1 MSARFDSFVILG
13 EMRTGS
19 NLLESLLQTIP
30 DVTCHGEAFNR
41 THLGGPGRDRLLGID
56 ILTRDRDPMLLLD
69 RIRSGPGLNG
79 FRLFH
84 DHDLRVLD
92 PVLQDRGCAKIV
104 LGRNPVDSW
113 VSLQI
118 ARQTQNWRLTDIR
131 RRKTATVTFDAAAFD
146 AFLAERAA
154 FRARIQ
160 RALQTSGQTAFFL
173 DYDDLREP
181 GILSGLAA
189 WLGRPGA
196 LDPKGTPM
204 LVQNPEPLSEK
215 VENWDQMQAELAKI
229 DYFGLSTLPNFEPRR
244 GAAVGSYVAARG
256 VPLLWLPLGP
266 EPRITSWL
274 AALGRGGPPET
285 GFTHKSLAEWKLAHP
300 GFRSFALVRHP
311 LDRADRALRG
321 AILPG
326 KYPRI
331 RNLLIRDFGLNLPD
345 PEAVPGMGAAAY
357 RAALLGFLRFL
368 KLNLN
373 GQTAIRVDRFWCG
386 QAHALAAMA
395 GTVLPDM
402 IVRADRM
409 QAALDHL
416 ADSVGA
422 APVPV
427 PAEEPAG
434 PVPLAEICDD
444 ALQQAA
450 AAAYPRD
457 MAAFGFGAWAG

>member
-1 MSARFDSFVILG
+1 MNAPFDSFVILG

-41 THLGGPGRDRLLGID
+41 THLGAPNTGRLLGID
-56 ILTRDRDPMLLLD
+56 IQTRDRDPFLLLE
-69 RIRSGPGLNG
+69 RIRSQPGLNG

-92 PVLQDRGCAKIV
+92 RVLSDRRCAKIV

-113 VSLQI
+113 ISLQI
-118 ARQTQNWRLTDIR
+118 ARQTQNWRLTDIH
-131 RRKTATVTFDAAAFD
+131 RRKTATVSFDAAAFD
-146 AFLAERAA
+146 SFLAERAA

-160 RALQTSGQTAFFL
+160 RSLQTSGQTAFFL

-181 GILSGLAA
+181 EILGGLSA

-215 VENWDQMQAELAKI
+215 VENWDQMQADLAGI
-229 DYFGLSTLPNFEPRR
+229 DYFGLSTLPSFEPRR
-244 GAAVGSYVAARG
+244 GPAVGSYVAARG
-256 VPLLWLPLGP
+256 APVLWLPLGP
-266 EPRITSWL
+266 EPRIAGWL
-274 AALGRGGPPET
+274 ARLGRGGVPET
-285 GFTHKSLAEWKLAHP
+285 GFTQKTLAEWKASHP

-331 RNLLIRDFGLNLPD
+331 RNLLIRDFGLDLPD
-345 PEAVPGMGAAAY
+345 PEAVPQMGAAAY
-357 RAALLGFLRFL
+357 HAALLGFLRFL

-373 GQTAIRVDRFWCG
+373 GQTAIRVDRCWCG

-402 IVRADRM
+402 ILRADRM
-409 QAALDHL
+409 QAGLDHL

-422 APVPV
+422 PPVPA

-434 PVPLAEICDD
+434 PVALAEICDD
-444 ALQQAA
+444 ALQRAA

-457 MAAFGFGAWAG
+457 MAAFGFGRWAG